1 MTVRQKQ
8 ILWIDKMKADH
19 PSVTKMM
26 KTLASDEGRASYAYK
41 LQKFMV
47 FAAEKKYVKHNEDF
61 ESLLGY
67 EPEQLTD
74 ILEDF
79 VNYLENRG
87 LVSSSV
93 SVTLTAI
100 ELFLE
105 MNRRIWHKKLV
116 KRSIQKENRI
126 SGGGE
131 PATTE
136 DLNLML
142 KYCERSVRKRAIIL
156 FLGSTGIRTGGLI
169 DPVLRMKHLVW
180 MPDPSNPTRNPEYCY
195 AVKIYDLSKEGYWV
209 FLTPNCIGVLY
220 CWLIAFYGNW
230 VYWYACSNRCECPDH
245 YCGQR
250 AGRTWRS

>member
-26 KTLASDEGRASYAYK
+26 KTLASNEGRASYAYK

-47 FAAEKKYVKHNEDF
+47 FAAEKKYVKHSEDF

-93 SVTLTAI
+93 RVTLIAI
-100 ELFLE
+100 ELFFEKDENQKCNIFLLS
-105 MNRRIWHKKLV
+105 NIFFNFSNWQVTVYRR
-116 KRSIQKENRI
+116 S
-126 SGGGE
+126 S
-131 PATTE
+131 
-136 DLNLML
+136 
-142 KYCERSVRKRAIIL
+142 SV
-156 FLGSTGIRTGGLI
+156 GDST
-169 DPVLRMKHLVW
+169 
-180 MPDPSNPTRNPEYCY
+180 S
-195 AVKIYDLSKEGYWV
+195 VKISDI
-209 FLTPNCIGVLY
+209 PNTILK
-220 CWLIAFYGNW
+220 
-230 VYWYACSNRCECPDH
+230 
-245 YCGQR
+245 
-250 AGRTWRS
+250 